1 MTKEVMIK
9 FYDGMRFEEFER
21 YANGPHPEG
30 PQPDWQEW
38 VVVNVD
44 YYPMSDLTEVTYFK
58 S

>member
-1 MTKEVMIK
+1 MIK
-9 FYDGMRFEEFER
+9 FYDGMRIEEFER
-21 YANGPHPEG
+21 YLNGPHPEG

-44 YYPMSDLTEVTYFK
+44 YYPMSDMTEVTYFK